1 MTTGGR
7 SEVEVAGGQILIA
20 RPGQVLLAEDR
31 NSRVPSYFLF
41 QTPQDSER
49 VATFPG
55 ADESALFRRFD
66 GIAIGGQRAYSFT
79 IFQPPQNW
87 VAAERI
93 SFKLASVLDVRK
105 FRQEVEQFSSSPF
118 VTPVRWRLVLNL
130 PQWDYWGTRLDNIR
144 HAAAKADTTG
154 YARVF
159 QRVSD
164 SQPRGRRRTAV

>member
-7 SEVEVAGGQILIA
+7 SEVEVAGGQTLIA

-31 NSRVPSYFLF
+31 NSRVPFYFLF

-49 VATFPG
+49 IATFAG

-93 SFKLASVLDVRK
+93 SFELASVLDVRK
-105 FRQEVEQFSSSPF
+105 FRQEVSSFLLRHLSRPF
-118 VTPVRWRLVLNL
+118 A
-130 PQWDYWGTRLDNIR
+130 G
-144 HAAAKADTTG
+144 G
-154 YARVF
+154 
-159 QRVSD
+159 
-164 SQPRGRRRTAV
+164 